1 MLVYFGEVFLGGGI
15 MGENNNIAKLIK
27 QVIEREINSLREELK
42 DEYSQI
48 LNDMNARDIL
58 YSGITASN
66 IANKGN
72 EIIKKH
78 LEAVV
83 KECNEFPFKIKERDW
98 HEVQEKF
105 KFEIEDLEVGYYD
118 KLMKLKISFPQS
130 PSPFQKSKQE
140 LEYLIKESITK
151 GKIKGFESESNYKL
165 ASRKLAIIA
174 LIVSVISIL
183 ISITIYFFRK

>member
-1 MLVYFGEVFLGGGI
+1 MQK
-15 MGENNNIAKLIK
+15 NNNTTKLIN
-27 QVIEREINSLREELK
+27 QVIGREICSLREELK
-42 DEYSQI
+42 DEYNKI
-48 LNDMNARDIL
+48 LNDMSARGIL

-105 KFEIEDLEVGYYD
+105 KFEIEDLEVEYFS
-118 KLMKLKISFPQS
+118 KLVELKISFPQS
-130 PSPFQKSKQE
+130 PSLFQKSKKE
-140 LEYLIKESITK
+140 LEYLIKESVTK
-151 GKIKGFESESNYKL
+151 GKIKGFESESNYRL
-165 ASRKLAIIA
+165 ATRKLATIA
-174 LIVSVISIL
+174 LIVSIISIL
-183 ISITIYFFRK
+183 ISIITYFFRK